1 MSAIPVRAMVM
12 NWLNRFHQSYT
23 LNRLRTWV
31 YSQLKPCRN
40 PRIAFVFGCQRSG
53 TTLLRNFI
61 GLDSRFRDV
70 GEGDPP
76 YFHQEVGEHYL
87 RLIDDEHVEALLCSQ
102 RSPWL
107 LLKPLHDSQ
116 QAARL
121 LRRFERSRGIWI
133 YRHYLPVI
141 ESHLRYY
148 KHDVIDYLAPLM
160 ELDESSWILQG
171 LAKEILQEIRELLM
185 LAKNRPQDLYAV
197 FWYAR
202 NAQLLSQLGDMPMLV
217 LSYEELVLEPAKCLQ
232 VLSKYLDIELST
244 RAAAVPHQS
253 SLHPKQTNALHPL
266 VQEACD
272 QMHEKLRSLSAINR

>member
-1 MSAIPVRAMVM
+1 MFF
-12 NWLNRFHQSYT
+12 NWLNCFHHSYKV
-23 LNRLRTWV
+23 NRLRTWV
-31 YSQLKPCRN
+31 YSRMKPCRK
-40 PRIAFVFGCQRSG
+40 PRVAFIFGCQRSG

-76 YFHQEVGEHYL
+76 YFNQSTGESYL
-87 RLIDDEHVEALLCSQ
+87 RLVDDDYINELVHSQ
-102 RSPWL
+102 KSPWV

-116 QAARL
+116 RAAKL
-121 LRRFERSRGIWI
+121 LSRFELSRGIWI

-148 KHDVIDYLAPLM
+148 KHDAIDYLAPLR

-171 LAKEILQEIRELLM
+171 LGKETLQEVQQM
-185 LAKNRPQDLYAV
+185 MTLAEGRPHDMYAV

-202 NAQLLSQLGDMPMLV
+202 NAQLFAQLGDMHMLV

-232 VLSKYLDIELST
+232 VLSKHLDIELST
-244 RAAAVPHQS
+244 AAAAVPHQS
-253 SLHPKQTNALHPL
+253 SLHSKQTSFLHPL

-272 QMHEKLRSLSAINR
+272 EMHDKLRSLRPINR